1 MSLLLYHLFMWVSC
15 LISSDVLLWRRAS
28 WLEIVLQ
35 RFLHA
40 LRVRGSRLFL
50 LVRLTLTARQ
60 AATCTRS
67 TYGCGSLEGEDQGL
81 EAEMWLILNEDR
93 RSVCSGGSG
102 RDGRPEKEG
111 RKQGKLMQW
120 GNKLQCA
127 LIYINVY

>member
-1 MSLLLYHLFMWVSC
+1 MLSTVDEADRAAAEHFPSQDDMDAAMEDFLKQLEQEVSLENLNNLLC
-15 LISSDVLLWRRAS
+15 K
-28 WLEIVLQ
+28 LQ
-35 RFLHA
+35 CCA
-40 LRVRGSRLFL
+40 RL
-50 LVRLTLTARQ
+50 RQ

-81 EAEMWLILNEDR
+81 EAEMWLILNEDG
-93 RSVCSGGSG
+93 RSVCSGGSR